1 MQSEMEG
8 LAKELGAPKRAQ
20 YVYPPPP
27 ILYIC
32 LNIVSG
38 LSNQTVTS
46 SQFDSKTITHA
57 SKQRILGFG
66 IQLAGKLTVE
76 APYMNLQTA
85 VEKIQ

>member
-1 MQSEMEG
+1 MQLEIEG
-8 LAKELGAPKRAQ
+8 LDKELGAPKRAQ
-20 YVYPPPP
+20 YVYPPP

-66 IQLAGKLTVE
+66 IQPAGMLLVESRNTILQTTVE
-76 APYMNLQTA
+76 RFQ
-85 VEKIQ
+85 